1 MTAGPLPGTYWVI
14 PDRLLAG
21 DYPGA
26 GPAAAERIAALLGA
40 GCDYFID
47 LTWPDEL
54 PSYAELLPSPYDAS
68 GARPVVY
75 SRRPIRDH
83 GVPDDPAHTIE
94 ILDEID
100 AAYASGRCVYLHC
113 HAGIGRTGL
122 IVGCLL
128 ARTLRSGERALVEL
142 DRLWHA
148 SGRVR
153 DYPRSPE
160 TDLQCSYV
168 LGWSEEPPAAPAA
181 DGPGDRFRGLLVG
194 LALGDALGVPAE
206 QRRGRP
212 QVPLTDLTGGGPE
225 ALPAGAW
232 TDDTAIPLVLAEGLI
247 EHHQFDAADQLARL
261 RRWQRDGYL
270 SSTGSSVGITD
281 ATGRALAQAAW
292 TGKPYAGSHD
302 PARAEQEPLTRAGV
316 AAAFMVR
323 DVPAA
328 LELAVDCARLT
339 HQAPLTLDAVRYY
352 TALLL
357 GALLGAPAQTLTAP
371 NYSPVPGLWN
381 RHPLKPPVA
390 AVAAG
395 SWRTRG
401 GRPARTGAAV
411 DGLALTLWAIDAH
424 PTWRDAVLAVVNL
437 GYQASTQGALVGQL
451 AGAIYGASAIPPDW
465 HRAIARRELLES
477 TADRL
482 RQAATRRRARA

>member
-168 LGWSEEPPAAPAA
+168 LGWSEEPPAAPATGSVA
-181 DGPGDRFRGLLVG
+181 CWLASHSAMRSACRRSNGAAGPRFR
-194 LALGDALGVPAE
+194 
-206 QRRGRP
+206 
-212 QVPLTDLTGGGPE
+212 
-225 ALPAGAW
+225 
-232 TDDTAIPLVLAEGLI
+232 
-247 EHHQFDAADQLARL
+247 
-261 RRWQRDGYL
+261 
-270 SSTGSSVGITD
+270 
-281 ATGRALAQAAW
+281 
-292 TGKPYAGSHD
+292 
-302 PARAEQEPLTRAGV
+302 
-316 AAAFMVR
+316 
-323 DVPAA
+323 
-328 LELAVDCARLT
+328 
-339 HQAPLTLDAVRYY
+339 
-352 TALLL
+352 
-357 GALLGAPAQTLTAP
+357 
-371 NYSPVPGLWN
+371 
-381 RHPLKPPVA
+381 
-390 AVAAG
+390 
-395 SWRTRG
+395 
-401 GRPARTGAAV
+401 
-411 DGLALTLWAIDAH
+411 
-424 PTWRDAVLAVVNL
+424 
-437 GYQASTQGALVGQL
+437 
-451 AGAIYGASAIPPDW
+451 
-465 HRAIARRELLES
+465 
-477 TADRL
+477 
-482 RQAATRRRARA
+482 

>member
-1 MTAGPLPGTYWVI
+1 MTAGPLPGTYWAI

-26 GPAAAERIAALLGA
+26 GPAGAERLAALLRA

-54 PSYAELLPSPYDAS
+54 PSYAELLPSPYDAKV
-68 GARPVVY
+68 RPVAY

-83 GVPDDPAHTIE
+83 GVPEDPAHTVE
-94 ILDEID
+94 ILDEIETAL
-100 AAYASGRCVYLHC
+100 AADRCVYLHC
-113 HAGIGRTGL
+113 HGGIGRTGL

-128 ARTLRSGERALVEL
+128 ARRLRSGERALVEL

-148 SGRVR
+148 SGRDR

-168 LGWSEEPPAAPAA
+168 LSWSEAPPAAPAPA
-181 DGPGDRFRGLLVG
+181 GPGDRYRGLVLG
-194 LALGDALGVPAE
+194 LALGDALGVPAD

-212 QVPLTDLTGGGPE
+212 PLPVADPTGGGPD
-225 ALPAGAW
+225 ALPPGAW
-232 TDDTAIPLVLAEGLI
+232 TDDTAIPLLLAEGLI
-247 EHHQFDAADQLARL
+247 ERQQFDAADQLARL

-270 SSTGSSVGITD
+270 SSTGRCVGITP
-281 ATGRALAQAAW
+281 ATARALAQAAW

-302 PARAEQEPLTRAGV
+302 PAHAAQEPLTRAGV

-339 HQAPLTLDAVRYY
+339 HQAPLALDAVRYY

-357 GALLGAPAQTLTAP
+357 GALSGAPAQELTAP
-371 NYSPVPGLWN
+371 NYSPVPGLWD
-381 RHPLKPPVA
+381 RCPLKPPVA
-390 AVAAG
+390 ALAAG
-395 SWRTRG
+395 SWRARA
-401 GRPARTGAAV
+401 GRPARTGTAV
-411 DGLALTLWAIDAH
+411 DGLALTLWAIHNH
-424 PTWRDAVLAVVNL
+424 PSWREAVLAVVNL
-437 GYQASTQGALVGQL
+437 GYQAPTHGALVGQL
-451 AGAIYGASAIPPDW
+451 AGAIYGAAGIPADW
-465 HRAIARRELLES
+465 QQAVARRDLLES